1 MERSNGLSKEQ
12 VKDKQLSKSEEKE
25 VSNEVYVEQLEKRVS
40 ELKQENL
47 KLENDKKRFA
57 AKKKILVAN
66 HLMIIKPQIRK

>member
-1 MERSNGLSKEQ
+1 MSIIGKKQRSLKKEQ

-57 AKKKILVAN
+57 AKKKILVA
-66 HLMIIKPQIRK
+66 II

>member
-1 MERSNGLSKEQ
+1 MEEATVSQKEQ

-47 KLENDKKRFA
+47 KLEK
-57 AKKKILVAN
+57 
-66 HLMIIKPQIRK
+66 

>member
-1 MERSNGLSKEQ
+1 MERSNSFSKEQ

-66 HLMIIKPQIRK
+66 HLMIIKASN